1 VNCEALVEGQ
11 TPIAFVITLDTCE
24 AAALML
30 EHFNKTKLFLANY
43 IINPL
48 ESFEIIANK
57 IFLEHRNKPTIG
69 GDFVNMEPKIVH
81 LMQKILRADFT
92 VVVPQIIT
100 KGNGR
105 VDDVIEAMKILEK
118 YSLGKT
124 QMSKALNSHLLTQFT
139 KISSVSILA
148 QPCLG
153 EHISNLALD
162 LNEFIDHIVKTELF
176 ELTCAGRD
184 GPTKRPYDTHDSLSK
199 SIPAAKKRKIDQ
211 RLRVPTFQVPIDTSI
226 QSLEVSVPMDT
237 TIQSSVV
244 SSTTPS
250 NFLMTASKVKKP
262 LLDLVD
268 ETFNVSN
275 NSPRTPPLPEVVE
288 QAISNN
294 TDNNVSSSSDSS
306 NSESDSEID
315 ENILEQNVEKIVSN
329 CISSQKSLIVP
340 TFDEISNSISNS
352 NLIHMPHASFDV
364 SQLFVNQKCVAA
376 MTIDL
381 TSSPSP
387 TNNRSFDTR
396 QALTTFVKLEPLE
409 PQILPETIPIS
420 TGVPNLESCSSQ

>member
-1 VNCEALVEGQ
+1 
-11 TPIAFVITLDTCE
+11 
-24 AAALML
+24 
-30 EHFNKTKLFLANY
+30 
-43 IINPL
+43 
-48 ESFEIIANK
+48 
-57 IFLEHRNKPTIG
+57 
-69 GDFVNMEPKIVH
+69 
-81 LMQKILRADFT
+81 
-92 VVVPQIIT
+92 
-100 KGNGR
+100 
-105 VDDVIEAMKILEK
+105 
-118 YSLGKT
+118 
-124 QMSKALNSHLLTQFT
+124 
-139 KISSVSILA
+139 
-148 QPCLG
+148 
-153 EHISNLALD
+153 
-162 LNEFIDHIVKTELF
+162 
-176 ELTCAGRD
+176 
-184 GPTKRPYDTHDSLSK
+184 
-199 SIPAAKKRKIDQ
+199 
-211 RLRVPTFQVPIDTSI
+211 VPTFQVPIDTSI

-315 ENILEQNVEKIVSN
+315 ENFLEHNVEKIVSN

-396 QALTTFVKLEPLE
+396 QALTTIVKLEPLE
-409 PQILPETIPIS
+409 PKILPETIPIS
-420 TGVPNLESCSSQ
+420 STIQPVSQVSQVNHGRAKSSIK